1 MIENIKYKAADL
13 AKDLKEPVKDVLD
26 VLGEKF
32 PAKKAQ
38 AALTEE
44 ELNYVFE
51 HYTKKNEVTSFAPYF
66 AMAGQPKPKRKKKNP
81 RPKLR
86 KPKLNP
92 RPKLRKN
99 LLPRPKRK
107 KNPQ

>member
-1 MIENIKYKAADL
+1 MIENIKYKVADL

-32 PAKKAQ
+32 PSKKAQ

-51 HYTKKNEVTSFAPYF
+51 HYTKKNEVTSFASYF
-66 AMAGQPKPKRKKKNP
+66 AMAGQPKTEPKKEE
-81 RPKLR
+81 PKTET
-86 KPKLNP
+86 PAETNAETTDEE
-92 RPKLRKN
+92 
-99 LLPRPKRK
+99 
-107 KNPQ
+107 